1 MISLFLTW
9 AGSQIEGSRFNYAVI
24 LETNGSV
31 QQLQF
36 LNHLHKYL

>member
-1 MISLFLTW
+1 
-9 AGSQIEGSRFNYAVI
+9 

-36 LNHLHKYL
+36 LNHLHKYLWLVLYSLILFIRIHDLY

>member
-1 MISLFLTW
+1 
-9 AGSQIEGSRFNYAVI
+9 

-36 LNHLHKYL
+36 LNYLDKYLWLVLYSLILFLEFTIYIKSFFSL